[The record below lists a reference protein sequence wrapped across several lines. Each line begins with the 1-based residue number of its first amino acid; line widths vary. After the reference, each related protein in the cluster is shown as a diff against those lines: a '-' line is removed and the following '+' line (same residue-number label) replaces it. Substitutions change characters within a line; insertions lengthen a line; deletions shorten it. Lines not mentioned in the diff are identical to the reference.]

1 MKILIVTDSWPPVV
15 SGVVRTYQ
23 STIQHLKQ
31 HGHQVEVI
39 APDQFTTVRCPTD
52 THFRLAV
59 YAGRKTARLIEAFAP
74 EAIHIASEGPLGLAA
89 RNWCLSHR
97 FPFTTSYT
105 TKLPE
110 YLKVRSGVPQALT
123 YSLVRWFH
131 RPSSAVMVSTDTLLD
146 ELRVQGFQKLVRWS
160 RGVDLE
166 LFRPQGKDFLKA
178 RRPIL
183 TYVGRVAVE
192 KNIEAFLQLDV
203 PGTKLV
209 VGDGP
214 QRVQLERKYPQVRFV
229 GNHFGDELAAYYA
242 ASDVFVFPSRTDT
255 FGLVLLEALACG
267 VPVAAYPV
275 PGPLDVIGNSG
286 VGALDVDLRT
296 AVLKALQIDPAQC
309 RRYAQRFGW
318 ESVAR
323 QFVANLHPVFP
334 ARRAAA

>member
-23 STIQHLKQ
+23 STIRHLQ
-31 HGHQVEVI
+31 ALGHQVEVI

-52 THFRLAV
+52 THFRLAL
-59 YAGRKTARLIEAFAP
+59 YAGRKTARLIQAFGP
-74 EAIHIASEGPLGLAA
+74 DAIHVASEGPLGLAA
-89 RNWCLSHR
+89 RNWCVAHQ

-105 TKLPE
+105 TRLPE
-110 YLKVRSGVPQALT
+110 YIKVRSGVPQALT

-131 RPSSAVMVSTDTLLD
+131 RPSAGVMVSTDTLLQD
-146 ELRVQGFQKLVRWS
+146 LRAQGFRNLVRWS

-166 LFRPQGKDFLKA
+166 LFRPRSKDFLDA
-178 RRPIL
+178 PRPIL
-183 TYVGRVAVE
+183 TYVGRVALE
-192 KNIEAFLQLDV
+192 KNIAAFLQLDL
-203 PGTKLV
+203 PGTKFV

-214 QRVQLERKYPQVRFV
+214 QRGQLQRQYPQVRFV
-229 GNHFGDELAAYYA
+229 GNHFGEDLAAYYA

-267 VPVAAYPV
+267 VPVAAFPV
-275 PGPLDVIGNSG
+275 PGPLDVIGDSG
-286 VGALDVDLRT
+286 VGVLDTNLQQAVRRALD
-296 AVLKALQIDPAQC
+296 IDPAAC
-309 RRYAQRFGW
+309 RRYAQKFGW

-323 QFVANLHPVFP
+323 QFVANLHPVQP